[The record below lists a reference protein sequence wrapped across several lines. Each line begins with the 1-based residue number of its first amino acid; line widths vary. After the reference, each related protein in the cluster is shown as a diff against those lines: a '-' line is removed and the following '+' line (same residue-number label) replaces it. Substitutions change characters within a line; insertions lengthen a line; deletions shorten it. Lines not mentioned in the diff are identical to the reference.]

1 MAGSQSLIGRTISHY
16 RIVEKLG
23 GGGMGVV
30 YKAEDTR
37 LHRFVALKF
46 LPDDVASDPQAL
58 ERFRREAEAASAL
71 NHPNICTIYD
81 IGEESGQAYI
91 VMESLEGA
99 TLKHQIGGRPMGMES
114 ALDLAIQIAEGLDA
128 AHGEGIVHRDIK
140 PANIFITKRGH
151 AKILDFGLAK
161 LAPKPG
167 ADATLAMNATEGVSA
182 ENLTSPGTTVGTV
195 AYMSPEQLR
204 ARELDAR
211 TDLFSFGVVL
221 YEMATGTL
229 PFRGESSAVI
239 TESILN
245 RVPVAAVRLNPD
257 IPSKL
262 EDVINKALE
271 KDREL
276 RYQHASEMRADLK
289 RLKRETDSAHSATY
303 RSVDSEPEQQQA
315 PQSSRAAV
323 AMRSSTV
330 GMAPPA
336 SSRMSKIWK
345 IGIPTAAIVLALAV
359 GAFFYMR
366 RASALTERDTILLA
380 DFTNTTNDPVF
391 DGTLKE
397 ALAVKLGESPFLSIV
412 PEARVRETLR
422 FMGRSPDERLASAA
436 AREVCERLGDK
447 AMLSG
452 EIAQLGNQF
461 VLTLNAVNC
470 STGETIAREQAEA
483 NGKEQVLGALGK
495 AGANLRG
502 KLGESLASIQKYN
515 APIEQATTSSLEA
528 LKAFSLAMAARDRG
542 GEAESIPLF
551 RRAIELDPNFA
562 MAYAVMGQAYGNLG
576 ESALAAE
583 YTSKAFERRERTS
596 ELEKFYISSH
606 YYLNV
611 TGEIDQSMQTYEQ
624 WKQTYPRDVRPRV
637 NLSVVYQQLGQYGK
651 ALSEVRET
659 VQLDP
664 NNAFAYEN
672 LVFVYL
678 ALGRLDEAKSVFDQA
693 LAHKIDAVGLRIARY
708 LVAQLQGDTAGMQAQ
723 LAWAEG
729 KPEEG
734 SLIGINGIAQA
745 FSGRLEEA
753 RKSIRKAVE
762 IDERYNFK
770 ESAVAWQVRIALV
783 EAEFGNFDRA
793 VKEATAVLAN
803 SPGQKSKIMAGWA
816 LARGGDAARAAAIA
830 NELRQR
836 YPADTLVKA
845 MWLPTIYAQIE
856 VRQGKAPRAI
866 ELLQAAAPYD
876 LGSNPP
882 LPPLY
887 PTLLRGEAYLRAGD
901 GKAASAEF
909 QKLIDH
915 PGIVGPAPESALA
928 RLGLARAY
936 ALQGDTTKARPA
948 YQDFLALWKNADPD
962 IPILSEAKADYA
974 KLK

>member
-1 MAGSQSLIGRTISHY
+1 
-16 RIVEKLG
+16 
-23 GGGMGVV
+23 
-30 YKAEDTR
+30 
-37 LHRFVALKF
+37 
-46 LPDDVASDPQAL
+46 
-58 ERFRREAEAASAL
+58 
-71 NHPNICTIYD
+71 
-81 IGEESGQAYI
+81 
-91 VMESLEGA
+91 
-99 TLKHQIGGRPMGMES
+99 
-114 ALDLAIQIAEGLDA
+114 
-128 AHGEGIVHRDIK
+128 
-140 PANIFITKRGH
+140 
-151 AKILDFGLAK
+151 
-161 LAPKPG
+161 
-167 ADATLAMNATEGVSA
+167 
-182 ENLTSPGTTVGTV
+182 
-195 AYMSPEQLR
+195 
-204 ARELDAR
+204 
-211 TDLFSFGVVL
+211 
-221 YEMATGTL
+221 
-229 PFRGESSAVI
+229 
-239 TESILN
+239 
-245 RVPVAAVRLNPD
+245 VRLNADVPAE
-257 IPSKL
+257 L
-262 EDVINKALE
+262 ERVIAKALE
-271 KDREL
+271 KDRET
-276 RYQHASEMRADLK
+276 RYQFAAEMRADLK
-289 RLKRETDSAHSATY
+289 RLKRETDSAHSAAY
-303 RSVDSEPEQQQA
+303 RPVDSEPEQQPTQ
-315 PQSSRAAV
+315 QSSRAA
-323 AMRSSTV
+323 AT
-330 GMAPPA
+330 GMAPA
-336 SSRMSKIWK
+336 SGVAVIATSAPKRTLMIWK
-345 IGIPTAAIVLALAV
+345 IGVPAAAIVAALAV
-359 GAFFYMR
+359 GAIFYMR

-397 ALAVKLGESPFLSIV
+397 ALAVKLGESPFLSIA
-412 PEARVRETLR
+412 PEAQVRETLR

-447 AMLSG
+447 AMISG

-470 STGETIAREQAEA
+470 SNGETLAREQADA

-542 GEAESIPLF
+542 GESESIPLF

-611 TGEIDQSMQTYEQ
+611 TGEIDQQMQTYEQ

-637 NLSVVYQQLGQYGK
+637 NLSVAYQELGQYGK

-745 FSGRLEEA
+745 FVGRLEEA

-770 ESAVAWQVRIALV
+770 ESAIAWQVRIALV

-803 SPGQKSKIMAGWA
+803 SHGQKSQIMAGWT
-816 LARGGDAARAAAIA
+816 LARGGDATRAEAIA
-830 NELRQR
+830 NELRQG
-836 YPADTLVKA
+836 YPAYTLVKA

-887 PTLLRGEAYLRAGD
+887 SALLRGEAYLRSGD
-901 GKAASAEF
+901 GTAASVEF
-909 QKLIDH
+909 QKVIDN

-936 ALQGDTTKARPA
+936 TLQGDSSKARPA
-948 YQDFLALWKNADPD
+948 YQDFFALWKDADPD
-962 IPILSEAKADYA
+962 IPILIAAKAEYA